1 MNTLTD
7 PLKRIARDLVDSK
20 LWPVAVLLLVA
31 LVALPVLI
39 GGGSSTD
46 STAAPVAPTAAA
58 VDGPGAGLIT
68 VADPAAGGKETRP
81 GRIRD
86 PFYDPPEPPA
96 AEVASAPSPAA
107 SGASPAASAP
117 SPAASAASPGGSA
130 GAPKGGGTPA
140 TATPPAHATPP
151 QTTPAQPTKSAKSV
165 HYRTVVRW
173 YTADAGVARPLARLT
188 PLGGRAAPLALY
200 LGVTKSKSSYAVFL
214 LAPNATSEGDAE
226 CEQSDCRVIGLKAGQ
241 SQRVTMPSPDGG
253 EARRYH
259 LEVVSVK
266 AITADAGAAA
276 RMRARVH
283 SDGRDVMREMWQHR
297 PTAEAL
303 EPIRYDRDRG
313 LLFRTPA
320 AKASK

>member
-7 PLKRIARDLVDSK
+7 PLKRIARDLVDRK

-31 LVALPVLI
+31 LVALPILI

-46 STAAPVAPTAAA
+46 GTATPVAPTAAA
-58 VDGPGAGLIT
+58 VDAPGAGLIT

-81 GRIRD
+81 GRIKD

-107 SGASPAASAP
+107 SAPSPTASAASPAASAT
-117 SPAASAASPGGSA
+117 
-130 GAPKGGGTPA
+130 APKGGGKPA
-140 TATPPAHATPP
+140 TATPPAQPTSP
-151 QTTPAQPTKSAKSV
+151 QTTPGPSTKPVAEAV
-165 HYRTVVRW
+165 HYRTVARW
-173 YTADAGVARPLARLT
+173 YAADAGKPRPLTRLT
-188 PLGGRAAPLALY
+188 PLGGRAAPVALY
-200 LGVTKSKSSYAVFL
+200 LGVTRSKRSYAVFL
-214 LAPNATSEGDAE
+214 LAPNASSEGDAE
-226 CEQSDCRVIGLKAGQ
+226 CEQSDCRVIGLRAGQ
-241 SQRVTMPSPDGG
+241 SQVVTMPSTDGG

-259 LEVVSVK
+259 LEIVSVK
-266 AITADAGAAA
+266 AIATDGAAAA
-276 RMRARVH
+276 RMRAKVH
-283 SDGRDVMREMWQHR
+283 SDGRDAMREMWQHR

-303 EPIRYDRDRG
+303 QPIRYDRDRG